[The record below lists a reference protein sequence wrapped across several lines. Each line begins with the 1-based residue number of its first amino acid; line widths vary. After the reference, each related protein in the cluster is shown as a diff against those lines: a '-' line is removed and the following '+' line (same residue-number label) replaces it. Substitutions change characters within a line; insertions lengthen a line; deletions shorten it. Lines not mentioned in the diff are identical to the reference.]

1 VTALRDRITWPLT
14 AAAALIPARL
24 PCPLCA
30 EIEAVFDM
38 PSADTI
44 FGVELATLGATTDAT
59 IGTFFFVD
67 FRVDGSTSIGVDF
80 QLPGGRR
87 QPGGTQVMPIVK
99 QSDTQLKLQIY
110 VDGSVSE
117 YLLRSIQLRR
127 ENRATKPDL
136 NP

>member
-1 VTALRDRITWPLT
+1 
-14 AAAALIPARL
+14 
-24 PCPLCA
+24 
-30 EIEAVFDM
+30 M
-38 PSADTI
+38 PRADTI

-87 QPGGTQVMPIVK
+87 QQGGAQVMPIVK
-99 QSDTQLKLQIY
+99 KSDTQLKLQIY

-117 YLLRSIQLRR
+117 YLLRSLPQLRR
-127 ENRATKPDL
+127 ENRATNFPI
-136 NP
+136 

>member
-1 VTALRDRITWPLT
+1 
-14 AAAALIPARL
+14 
-24 PCPLCA
+24 
-30 EIEAVFDM
+30 M
-38 PSADTI
+38 PSADAI
-44 FGVELATLGATTDAT
+44 FGVELATLGATMDAT